1 MKTNDM
7 GIDLNKLKSLFIVT
21 DETSKTETTDNTTN
35 QQTTNDSTSQ
45 QVVTNT
51 TGGQADNSIIET
63 LFKAMSENNVQG
75 FDYFEYKQ
83 SLKTLLGM
91 LDEPTAFKSAYATA
105 ATMGL
110 TKQKLID
117 SANFYI
123 KVLDKEKEKF
133 TQAVDAQVAA
143 NIKGKESEIEQ
154 AKNQINEKS
163 EMIRKLTDE
172 ISALQQK
179 MNEIQSH
186 IIQATQKIQAT
197 SANFEASYQ
206 KIASDIKADVEK
218 INQHIN

>member
-21 DETSKTETTDNTTN
+21 DETNKTETTDNSSN

-91 LDEPTAFKSAYATA
+91 LDESTAFKSAYATA

-206 KIASDIKADVEK
+206 KIASDIKADVAK

>member
-21 DETSKTETTDNTTN
+21 DETNKTETTDNTTN

>member
-21 DETSKTETTDNTTN
+21 DETNKTETTDNTTN

-110 TKQKLID
+110 TKQKLTD

>member
-110 TKQKLID
+110 TKQKLTD

>member
-1 MKTNDM
+1 VKTNDM

-21 DETSKTETTDNTTN
+21 DETNKTETTDNSSN

-91 LDEPTAFKSAYATA
+91 LDESTAFKSAYATA

-206 KIASDIKADVEK
+206 KIASDIKADVAK

>member
-21 DETSKTETTDNTTN
+21 DETNKTETTDNTTN

-105 ATMGL
+105 ATMDL

>member
-1 MKTNDM
+1 M

-21 DETSKTETTDNTTN
+21 DETNKTETTDNTTN

-51 TGGQADNSIIET
+51 TVGQADNSIIET

>member
-110 TKQKLID
+110 TKQKLTD

-154 AKNQINEKS
+154 SKNQINEKS

>member
-1 MKTNDM
+1 VKTNDM

-21 DETSKTETTDNTTN
+21 DETNKTETTDNTTN

>member
-21 DETSKTETTDNTTN
+21 DETNKTETTDNTTN

-51 TGGQADNSIIET
+51 TVGQADNSIIET

>member
-1 MKTNDM
+1 M
-7 GIDLNKLKSLFIVT
+7 GIDLNKLKSLFIVSDEPNKENVEENT
-21 DETSKTETTDNTTN
+21 DK
-35 QQTTNDSTSQ
+35 SQ
-45 QVVTNT
+45 QSSETNNNTSST
-51 TGGQADNSIIET
+51 TISNIGTPDATILET
-63 LFKAMSENNVQG
+63 LFKAMTENNIQG

-83 SLKTLLGM
+83 SLKTLIGM
-91 LDEPTAFKSAYATA
+91 LDETTAFKSAYATA

-133 TQAVDAQVAA
+133 TQAVDAQVEA
-143 NIKGKESEIEQ
+143 NVKGKEAEIED
-154 AKNQINEKS
+154 AKKQINDKS

-172 ISALQQK
+172 IAGLQQK

-197 SANFEASYQ
+197 SAHFEASYQ
-206 KIASDIKADVEK
+206 QIATEIKSDVAK